1 MKSLTRI
8 VLCMF
13 VLAVA
18 AGCASTK
25 VTKHESKIGSEK
37 IARPDRIYV
46 YPFAATPA
54 DIPTWSVSAGR
65 YVEGTARQTPEQIE
79 MGRTLGV
86 LVAKA
91 LVTEIQKMGLP
102 GLRGASDTVPRVN
115 NLMIIGY
122 FEAAE
127 EGSTVKRLS
136 LGFGSGAAKLTTAV
150 EGYQMTPEGPRHLGS
165 GQLESAGGKTPGL
178 IVPIAVLAATAN
190 PIGLLVM
197 GGMKVHG
204 EVTGKSKLEGAAKRT
219 AEAIA
224 DRLRVRFKEQGWIR

>member
-18 AGCASTK
+18 VGCASTK
-25 VTKHESKIGSEK
+25 VTKRDSKIGTEK

-65 YVEGTARQTPEQIE
+65 YAESTTPQTPEQSE
-79 MGRTLGV
+79 MGRNLGV

-102 GLRGASDTVPRVN
+102 GLRGASYTVPRIN
-115 NLMIIGY
+115 NIMIIGY
-122 FEAAE
+122 FEAVE

-136 LGFGSGAAKLTTAV
+136 LGFGSGATELTTAV
-150 EGYQMTPEGPRHLGS
+150 EGYQMTPEGPRLLGS
-165 GQLESAGGKTPGL
+165 AELQSGGGKTPGL

-197 GGMKVHG
+197 GAMKVRG
-204 EVTGKSKLEGAAKRT
+204 EMTGSSKLEGAAKRT

>member
-1 MKSLTRI
+1 MKSFTRI
-8 VLCMF
+8 VVCVFAL
-13 VLAVA
+13 VVAV
-18 AGCASTK
+18 GCASTK

-65 YVEGTARQTPEQIE
+65 YAESTTPQTPEQIE

-91 LVTEIQKMGLP
+91 LVTEILKMGLSALE
-102 GLRGASDTVPRVN
+102 GDKQTVPRIN
-115 NLMIIGY
+115 NLLITGY

-127 EGSTVKRLS
+127 EGSTAKRLT
-136 LGFGSGAAKLTTAV
+136 LGFGSGATELTTAV

-165 GQLESAGGKTPGL
+165 GQVQSGGGKTPGL
-178 IVPIAVLAATAN
+178 IVPLAVLAATAN

-224 DRLRVRFKEQGWIR
+224 DRLRVRFKEQGWIK

>member
-1 MKSLTRI
+1 MKSFTHI
-8 VLCMF
+8 VICVFAL
-13 VLAVA
+13 VVAV
-18 AGCASTK
+18 GCASTE
-25 VTKHESKIGSEK
+25 VTKRDSKIGTEK
-37 IARPDRIYV
+37 ITRPDRIYV
-46 YPFAATPA
+46 YPFAATPF
-54 DIPTWSVSAGR
+54 DIPPWSASVNRYAKSA
-65 YVEGTARQTPEQIE
+65 TPQTSEQTK
-79 MGRTLGV
+79 MGRTLGI
-86 LVAKA
+86 LVAKK

-102 GLRGASDTVPRVN
+102 ALRGASYTVPRIN
-115 NLMIIGY
+115 NILITGY
-122 FEAAE
+122 FEAAD

-136 LGFGSGAAKLTTAV
+136 LGFGSGATELTTAV
-150 EGYQMTPEGPRHLGS
+150 EGYQVTPEGPRLLGS
-165 GQLESAGGKTPGL
+165 AQLQSGGGKTPGL

>member
-1 MKSLTRI
+1 MKSFTRI
-8 VLCMF
+8 VVCVFAL
-13 VLAVA
+13 VVAV
-18 AGCASTK
+18 GCASTK

-65 YVEGTARQTPEQIE
+65 YAESTTPQTPEQIE
-79 MGRTLGV
+79 MGRNLGV

-91 LVTEIQKMGLP
+91 LVTEIQKMGLSA
-102 GLRGASDTVPRVN
+102 LRGASDTVPRIN

-122 FEAAE
+122 FESAE
-127 EGSTVKRLS
+127 EGSTAKRLT
-136 LGFGSGAAKLTTAV
+136 LGFGSGATELTTAV

-165 GQLESAGGKTPGL
+165 GQVQSGGGKTPGL

-219 AEAIA
+219 AEVIA
-224 DRLRVRFKEQGWIR
+224 DRLRIRFKEAGWIK